1 MKEILKSNW
10 NYTLLEE
17 NNTFLLKV
25 ICGSVGI
32 FEVELLLNNEQIQKY
47 KVEGEKYINQLAN
60 EIRSKYQNDITVIED
75 ALGYQRGDLSGLE
88 NELFIFNV
96 DNTKFRF
103 EIPNGNEIGANNLW
117 EPGGLTSGGF
127 REAVLIDK
135 FNPSAQINHNKDIN
149 SLKNQFNW
157 EKVKN

>member
-1 MKEILKSNW
+1 
-10 NYTLLEE
+10 
-17 NNTFLLKV
+17 
-25 ICGSVGI
+25 
-32 FEVELLLNNEQIQKY
+32 
-47 KVEGEKYINQLAN
+47 
-60 EIRSKYQNDITVIED
+60 
-75 ALGYQRGDLSGLE
+75 LSGLE

>member
-32 FEVELLLNNEQIQKY
+32 FEVELLLDNEQIQKY

-60 EIRSKYQNDITVIED
+60 EIRSKY
-75 ALGYQRGDLSGLE
+75 
-88 NELFIFNV
+88 
-96 DNTKFRF
+96 
-103 EIPNGNEIGANNLW
+103 
-117 EPGGLTSGGF
+117 
-127 REAVLIDK
+127 
-135 FNPSAQINHNKDIN
+135 
-149 SLKNQFNW
+149 
-157 EKVKN
+157 